1 MTPTT
6 ALLLLRVL
14 DLGTM
19 AAKQL
24 PAAIKAAR
32 ETRED
37 LESMIREGRD
47 PTDAER
53 RILNARMKAL
63 TARLDSDA
71 PDVTGSE

>member
-14 DLGTM
+14 DLGVL

-24 PAAIKAAR
+24 PAAVKAAR
-32 ETRED
+32 ETRAD
-37 LESMIREGRD
+37 LEGMIREGRD

-53 RILNARMKAL
+53 RIISARMNVL
-63 TARLDSDA
+63 TARLESDVVA
-71 PDVTGSE
+71 GSE

>member
-37 LESMIREGRD
+37 LESMIRE
-47 PTDAER
+47 
-53 RILNARMKAL
+53 
-63 TARLDSDA
+63 
-71 PDVTGSE
+71 TG

>member
-14 DLGTM
+14 DLGVL

-24 PAAIKAAR
+24 PAAVKAAR
-32 ETRED
+32 ETRAD

-53 RILNARMKAL
+53 RIINARMNVL
-63 TARLDSDA
+63 TARLESDQA
-71 PDVTGSE
+71 LGSE